1 MSENGINIKPVLDD
15 YIKNVTSELK
25 IRWNNWSKDLMENN
39 IYEVI
44 GGILS
49 RQSSLA
55 IQLAQNIN
63 IWNGEIAPIILR
75 TMADN
80 HINLAWILI
89 NPKEHSKRFIL
100 HGLGQ
105 LKLELEHR
113 KNNLPEDNPEM
124 KELLEQEEEF
134 INSQRYTFL
143 TDINL
148 GSWSGLNTR
157 KMAEESDLID
167 FYNYV
172 YQPFSNCTHNTWA
185 HISKYSLRVSE
196 NPLHCFLR
204 QPIIIN
210 FNSDI
215 SYMNIGAKY
224 LEKSFKSFDK
234 KFELGI
240 KIESSYEKFIEDF
253 NEIIEKNNEA
263 QQKI

>member
-1 MSENGINIKPVLDD
+1 MSENGVNIKPVLDD
-15 YIKNVTSELK
+15 YIKNVTSEIK
-25 IRWNNWSKDLMENN
+25 IRWNKWPKDLMENN
-39 IYEVI
+39 VYEVI

-55 IQLAQNIN
+55 IQLALNMN
-63 IWNGEIAPIILR
+63 IWNEEIAPIILR

-89 NPKEHSKRFIL
+89 DSKEHSKKFIL

-113 KNNLPEDNPEM
+113 KNNLSDDNPEM
-124 KELLEQEEEF
+124 EELLQQEEEF

-143 TDINL
+143 TDVNL

-172 YQPFSNCTHNTWA
+172 YQPFSNCTHSTWA
-185 HISKYSLRVSE
+185 HISKYNVRVSE
-196 NPLHCFLR
+196 NPLHCFLK
-204 QPIIIN
+204 QPTLID
-210 FNSDI
+210 FKPHI
-215 SYMNIGAKY
+215 SYMDIGAKY
-224 LEKSFKSFDK
+224 LEKSFKAFDK

-240 KIESSYEKFIEDF
+240 KIDSSYEKFIEGF
-253 NEIIEKNNEA
+253 NETIGGK
-263 QQKI
+263 